1 MLGLNDQEVI
11 LSRQKNGSNKLT
23 VEDKNHFFKAILAV
37 VLEPLFLI
45 LVGVAIIYFVLG
57 QNKEAFLMVGALI
70 IVSGISIFQ
79 EQKSR
84 TAVAALKKLS
94 NPKARVIRN
103 GLEQE
108 IISDELVIG
117 DLLKVADGSLIP
129 ADAEI
134 ILLNDFSVNE
144 SILTGESLPILKSL
158 ATENNKIFQGTLVLT
173 GSCVARVIAVG
184 NNTTLGKIGKAI
196 GEVVVEKTP
205 LQIQIHTFVKYM
217 IFVGAI
223 AFVFVFGIN
232 YFLSR
237 DILNALLHALT
248 LAMSIIPEEIPVA
261 LSTFMALGAYRMYQ
275 NKVIVRNANTVE
287 TLGAATVIC
296 VDKTGTLTENRME
309 LAAIYEF
316 DSNKLFDYTKEKAS
330 YNEVIN
336 YALWSSET
344 DPFDNMEKSIH
355 DLYASVTP
363 HDQRAEFD
371 LVHEYPLAGNPP
383 IMTHVFQNKAGEKII
398 AVKGSVEG
406 VIRQSN
412 LAVEELVKIHDQ
424 VNLLTQKGYRIL
436 GVGCVENNAM
446 ALPNTQEEFKFKF
459 MGLLA
464 FYDPPRKNIQSVLQH
479 FYDAGIQVKMITGDH
494 TQTAVSI
501 ANQVQLKLEGAV
513 LNGAEVMVM
522 DQTELAQK
530 VKTTNLFARMFPE
543 AKLKIIEALKSN
555 GEIVAMTGDG
565 VNDGPALKAAH
576 IGIAMGL
583 RGSEVARNTASLIIV
598 DDDLS
603 HMVEAIALG
612 RRIYENLK
620 KAIRYILSIHIP
632 IILIVSLPFLFFDP
646 GFEIFTPVHVIFLE
660 LIMGPTCS
668 IIFENEPIEVN
679 AMKQKP
685 RKNTYSFFSFYE
697 IRMSI
702 IQGLLITVSCF
713 GMGIYFNSLNASD
726 ELIRTSIFATLVFS
740 NLFLT
745 LVNRSFE
752 QSVLKSFAQKNRL
765 IPLILSVSL
774 FLLFISI
781 YSAPIQ
787 SIFEFEIL
795 NWQQFLFCLLAAF
808 VGVFWIELHKLIF
821 VRAI

>member
-513 LNGAEVMVM
+513 LNGAEVMAM